1 MNINPINSSD
11 TVHIVKSESGRDNNS
26 RYKSNYLRDL
36 IKQKKEYEQEIAR
49 LKKAHN
55 EQISKLCTELEKSS
69 SLSYQYKLELDSM
82 RTSINIKEKQMKNKN
97 NESSSIQ
104 DLKRKNVELSAE
116 NTKLKTELSIL
127 TTKYQKL
134 SNDMQDAQQYVL
146 KMIARLD

>member
-1 MNINPINSSD
+1 MNINPINSSG

-26 RYKSNYLRDL
+26 RYKSDYLRDL

-82 RTSINIKEKQMKNKN
+82 RTSI
-97 NESSSIQ
+97 
-104 DLKRKNVELSAE
+104 
-116 NTKLKTELSIL
+116 
-127 TTKYQKL
+127 
-134 SNDMQDAQQYVL
+134 
-146 KMIARLD
+146 